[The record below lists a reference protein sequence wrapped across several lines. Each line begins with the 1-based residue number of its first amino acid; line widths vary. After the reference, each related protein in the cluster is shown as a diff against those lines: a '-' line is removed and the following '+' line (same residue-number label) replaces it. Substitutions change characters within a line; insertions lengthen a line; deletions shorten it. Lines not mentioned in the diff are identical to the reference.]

1 MILLNIRELYKI
13 TYLSKLS
20 MAIQLTILR
29 ERPTLTCLLTFV
41 FFKKWANSGFFF
53 IYFRS
58 FSNKQYNFYNKSIGK
73 KCPSSIRRRDSNPQ
87 PLKHESL
94 PISTRPG
101 LPPNADICLC
111 HNKVQ
116 QSKIYTKRKF

>member
-1 MILLNIRELYKI
+1 MILLNIRELYKN

-20 MAIQLTILR
+20 MAIQLTIL
-29 ERPTLTCLLTFV
+29 TCLLTFV
-41 FFKKWANSGFFF
+41 FFLKKWANSGFFF
-53 IYFRS
+53 INFRS